1 MTEKE
6 AIILLIYYNDWR
18 RGEDIKMPNP
28 TQIGIALELIIK
40 EYFKRVPMYFQIVPA
55 IVNQKQIFR
64 LYINQQLHS
73 EHDTRKQ
80 ALHTQIKI
88 ENSISQSGKQ
98 TAESGDN
105 GATSKPEPSSGR
117 GD

>member
-1 MTEKE
+1 MMT
-6 AIILLIYYNDWR
+6 
-18 RGEDIKMPNP
+18 
-28 TQIGIALELIIK
+28 
-40 EYFKRVPMYFQIVPA
+40 FQIVPA

-73 EHDTRKQ
+73 EHEHYKL

-88 ENSISQSGKQ
+88 ENSISEPGKQ
-98 TAESGDN
+98 TTESGDN
-105 GATSKPEPSSGR
+105 GTTPKPESSSGR

>member
-18 RGEDIKMPNP
+18 RGEDIEMPNP
-28 TQIGIALELIIK
+28 KQIGIALELIIK
-40 EYFKRVPMYFQIVPA
+40 EYFKRVPMYFQIVPTT
-55 IVNQKQIFR
+55 VNQKQIYR

-80 ALHTQIKI
+80 ALHTQIKV

-98 TAESGDN
+98 TAEGGDN
-105 GATSKPEPSSGR
+105 GATSKSEPSSGR

>member
-18 RGEDIKMPNP
+18 RGEDIEMPNP

-55 IVNQKQIFR
+55 IVNQKQIYR
-64 LYINQQLHS
+64 LYLNQKLHS
-73 EHDTRKQ
+73 EHEHYKL

-88 ENSISQSGKQ
+88 ENSILKSGKQ
-98 TAESGDN
+98 TAEGRNN
-105 GATSKPEPSSGR
+105 GATPEPESSSGR

>member
-18 RGEDIKMPNP
+18 RGEDIEMPNP

-88 ENSISQSGKQ
+88 ENSISKSGKQ
-98 TAESGDN
+98 TTESGNN
-105 GATSKPEPSSGR
+105 GTTSEHESSSGR

>member
-18 RGEDIKMPNP
+18 RGEDIEMPNP

-55 IVNQKQIFR
+55 IVNQKQIYR
-64 LYINQQLHS
+64 LYLNQKLHS
-73 EHDTRKQ
+73 EHEHYKL

-88 ENSISQSGKQ
+88 ENSIPKSRKQ
-98 TAESGDN
+98 TTESGDN
-105 GATSKPEPSSGR
+105 GATPKPEPSSGR

>member
-1 MTEKE
+1 MT
-6 AIILLIYYNDWR
+6 
-18 RGEDIKMPNP
+18 
-28 TQIGIALELIIK
+28 
-40 EYFKRVPMYFQIVPA
+40 FQIVPA

-80 ALHTQIKI
+80 ALYTQIKI
-88 ENSISQSGKQ
+88 ENSISKSGKQ
-98 TAESGDN
+98 TTESGDN
-105 GATSKPEPSSGR
+105 GTASKHESSSGR

>member
-18 RGEDIKMPNP
+18 RGEDIEMPNP
-28 TQIGIALELIIK
+28 KQIGIALELIIK
-40 EYFKRVPMYFQIVPA
+40 EYFKRVPIYFQIVPA
-55 IVNQKQIFR
+55 IVNQKQIYR

-80 ALHTQIKI
+80 ALYTQIKI
-88 ENSISQSGKQ
+88 ENSISKSGKQ
-98 TAESGDN
+98 TAESGNN
-105 GATSKPEPSSGR
+105 GTTSKPEPSSGR